1 MGFAV
6 MTGRELYEL
15 LQARAYGF
23 LWAGWDLLDPK
34 VRRPFE
40 EVAGI
45 LNERQAERVAAEVA
59 GEDI

>member
-1 MGFAV
+1 MI
-6 MTGRELYEL
+6 TGRELYEL

-23 LWAGWDLLDPK
+23 LWAGWDLINPEIKKAFD
-34 VRRPFE
+34 

-45 LNERQAERVAAEVA
+45 LNERQTGRVHAETA